1 MKGKRNCRVT
11 EVPLAVKSL
20 NQGDVFI
27 LDTAD
32 KIFVWNGPYS
42 NQAEKTKAS
51 KTIFLTARSMAL
63 RGPARNGLE
72 SRPLRTGPRRA
83 FYLDI

>member
-1 MKGKRNCRVT
+1 YLRGEDPHSLLKKTAEPGPRLYHVKGKRNCRVT

-42 NQAEKTKAS
+42 NQAEKTKA
-51 KTIFLTARSMAL
+51 
-63 RGPARNGLE
+63 
-72 SRPLRTGPRRA
+72 
-83 FYLDI
+83 